1 VQPFGPRN
9 DQAQS
14 FPRWWPFSH
23 LKLDDQSPMQTRQ
36 AHPIGTLCMRLA
48 SACLKWSLLIGTLI
62 SFAKAEDP
70 PADYKTLGKGF
81 IEKYCSKC
89 HAPEDPQAELVL
101 TRFSD
106 SDSIIRERKI
116 WMNVIKQVQSAS
128 MPPREEQLPSSSES
142 EEFVKHIKAIFD
154 YADRKAKPQ
163 AGRVTMRRLNRIE
176 YRNTIR
182 DLVGVD
188 FDPTSEFPS
197 DDIGYGFDNIGDVLS
212 LPPVLMER
220 YLDAAE
226 GILARAITP
235 DPPPVPK
242 RHLASQYTEPAS
254 GEVAT
259 KLMENGYRRL
269 DTAAKEGIETGPI
282 HTLYQWESSGEYTFR
297 TKVYGVSSD
306 GQNVQGVILLYGKD
320 LPNPS
325 SDTELEAIS
334 GDFPKPAKILKS
346 FEVTAKSPEQAQIIE
361 VIIPAM
367 SNRERVLVGQL
378 KKPEGQ
384 SAKLYVEHLALDGPL
399 DTRPESQR
407 RLLAVTADK
416 TLPEQTREALGR
428 FLRRAYRRSV
438 SSEELE
444 KISTWVDQ
452 MTESGQKWESAMQM
466 AMQAVLCSPK
476 FLFRVELDD
485 QPESSQLR
493 MLDPYS
499 IASRL
504 SYFLWS
510 SMPDDLLLDAAGNG
524 TLVQELPMH
533 VERMLKDSRSL
544 SLVESFATQ
553 WLQIQ
558 RLESFVVDAQLFP
571 SFSPKLK
578 SSMMR
583 ETVLFFES
591 ILKENRSVL
600 ELVDADYTYLN
611 ESLAKH
617 YGITDTMGNSIGK
630 EASKPGG
637 NPIQGDA
644 FARVALQDR
653 NRGGLIT
660 QASVLAVTSNP
671 TRTSPVKR
679 GRWILEQFLGAPPP
693 PPPPNV
699 PELSSKPEDV
709 STASLRQRMEVHRQ
723 NPACAN
729 CHAKMDPIGFALENF
744 DAIGAFRI
752 KDGDF
757 DIDATG
763 EFEDG
768 SKFSGPADLKSI
780 ILSKPEDFVR
790 CLTQKMLTYAL
801 GRGVEYYDRPTIEKI
816 VQVLPSQGY
825 KIQGLIREIVLS
837 DPFLKRGKE

>member
-1 VQPFGPRN
+1 MDRITVTRN
-9 DQAQS
+9 RQ
-14 FPRWWPFSH
+14 RW
-23 LKLDDQSPMQTRQ
+23 LG
-36 AHPIGTLCMRLA
+36 I
-48 SACLKWSLLIGTLI
+48 LIAILMICHTDP
-62 SFAKAEDP
+62 SVNAEDP

-89 HAPEDPQAELVL
+89 HSPEDPQAELVL

-106 SDSIIRERKI
+106 SDSIVRERKI
-116 WMNVIKQVQSAS
+116 WMNVMKQVQSAS
-128 MPPREEQLPSSSES
+128 MPPKEEQIPSSSES
-142 EEFVKHIKAIFD
+142 EKFVDHIKAIFD
-154 YADRKAKPQ
+154 NADRKAKPQ
-163 AGRVTMRRLNRIE
+163 AGRVTMRRLNRLE

-226 GILARAITP
+226 GILSRAITP
-235 DPPPVPK
+235 DPPSIPK
-242 RHLASQYTEPAS
+242 RHLSSQYTEPAS
-254 GEVAT
+254 GDVAT

-282 HTLYQWESSGEYTFR
+282 NTLYQWEASGEYTFR
-297 TKVYGVSSD
+297 TKVYGIASD

-325 SDTELEAIS
+325 SDAELEQIS
-334 GDFPKPAKILKS
+334 GFFPKPARILKS
-346 FEVTAKSPEQAQIIE
+346 FEVTAKSPDQAQVIE
-361 VIIPAM
+361 VNIPPM
-367 SNRERVLVGQL
+367 INRERVLIGQM
-378 KKPEGQ
+378 KRPEGQ
-384 SAKLYVEHLALDGPL
+384 SAKLFVEHLALDGPL
-399 DTRPESQR
+399 DTRPESHR
-407 RLLAVTADK
+407 RLLATTAGK
-416 TLPEQTREALGR
+416 PVSEQTREALGR
-428 FLRRAYRRSV
+428 FMRRAYRRNV
-438 SSEELE
+438 AAEELE
-444 KISTWVDQ
+444 RISQWVDQ
-452 MTESGQKWESAMQM
+452 MTASGQKWESAMQM

-510 SMPDDLLLDAAGNG
+510 SMPDDLLLDAAENG

-533 VERMLKDSRSL
+533 VQRMLADARS
-544 SLVESFATQ
+544 SALVQSFATQ

-558 RLESFVVDAQLFP
+558 RLESFVVDAQSFP
-571 SFSPKLK
+571 SFNPKLK

-583 ETVLFFES
+583 ETELFFES

-600 ELVDADYTYLN
+600 ELVDSDYTFLN
-611 ESLAKH
+611 ETLAKH
-617 YGITDTMGNSIGK
+617 YGIADTVGNRMGQP
-630 EASKPGG
+630 ASKPDGK
-637 NPIQGDA
+637 PIQGDT
-644 FARVALQDR
+644 FSRVSLQDR

-679 GRWILEQFLGAPPP
+679 GRWILEQLLGAPPP

-699 PELSSKPEDV
+699 PELSSKAEDV
-709 STASLRQRMEVHRQ
+709 STASLRKRIEIHRQ

-744 DAIGAFRI
+744 DATGAFRL
-752 KDGDF
+752 KDGGF
-757 DIDATG
+757 DIDASG
-763 EFEDG
+763 EFADG

-780 ILSKPEDFVR
+780 ILSKPEVFVR
-790 CLTQKMLTYAL
+790 CLTEKMLTYAL

-816 VQVLPSQGY
+816 VQALPSLDY
-825 KIQGLIREIVLS
+825 KIHGLIREIVLS